1 MSSRNVIQ
9 NLPGTDLVLSPTK
22 FLESLSRWATA
33 PAAQYL
39 WLVRFESNLPL
50 NGAVGQPLSP
60 FPRALANRGS
70 SGIHGYESTNVA
82 HGSRMDADSGE
93 EWNVH
98 RDVSYFATDAYSNN
112 IHQGCMLI
120 QGINI
125 PGEQV
130 SVGYVGVENRGGIV
144 PILHGNERLEPQ
156 ELTMQAYEG
165 NTSFVDTVIRPW
177 IILTGHYGQVARSD
191 LTNLKCNIIITQFAK
206 TIGREVTEDVIA
218 PPDRTA
224 KPPTIP
230 PRENTIVE
238 RKQFKFYNASPIRM
252 DASDLTYAPDQGLLT
267 RNITW
272 AYTHYTL
279 RNGAG
284 SNHNKGA
291 TALNVS
297 EILDTWYNGTG
308 GSGDHWKSISEGFHG
323 KMKSQLRGQQMASE
337 NRNYANKFGG
347 KFGGFENM
355 SSALKFGENPERSID
370 EMRAKLKVY
379 GPQGSGYT
387 NSFKEPGASFE
398 TRWKAVPVRNL
409 CMEKGR
415 GDACKPPPPP
425 PGSALDKIRGALKN
439 LGSLAR
445 NARGFAASFKRVG
458 KAKGVK
464 GKVGALG
471 DLNKSFGKM
480 SKGGKPGG
488 KHQTLG
494 GGMPKAKSANTRGKA
509 IGDAGAVIDDAKK
522 AARAVAGGSRSKG
535 AQ

>member
-1 MSSRNVIQ
+1 MSNRTVIQ

-39 WLVRFESNLPL
+39 WLVRFESNTPL
-50 NGAVGQPLSP
+50 NGGTGGPLSP
-60 FPRALANRGS
+60 FPRTLSSQGS
-70 SGIHGYESTNVA
+70 RGIHGLEGTNVA
-82 HGSRMDADSGE
+82 HGSRRTADSGE
-93 EWNVH
+93 EWNIH
-98 RDVSYFATDAYSNN
+98 RDVNYFATDAYSNN
-112 IHQGCMLI
+112 PHQGCMLI

-125 PGEQV
+125 PGEQI
-130 SVGYVGVENRGGIV
+130 SIGYAGVESRGGIL

-177 IILTGHYGQVARSD
+177 IILTGHYGQVARGD
-191 LTNLKCNIIITQFAK
+191 NVNLKCNIIVTQFAK
-206 TIGREVTEDVIA
+206 TIGREVDERVIA
-218 PPDRTA
+218 PSDRSA
-224 KPPTIP
+224 PPP
-230 PRENTIVE
+230 SVHPQENTIIE

-252 DASDLTYAPDQGLLT
+252 DASDLTYAPDQGMLT

-272 AYTHYTL
+272 AYTHYTT

-284 SNHNKGA
+284 SNHRKGA
-291 TALNVS
+291 TALNVT
-297 EILDTWYNGTG
+297 EVLDTWYNGSG
-308 GSGDHWKSISEGFHG
+308 GSGDHWKNISEGFHK
-323 KMKSQLRGQQMASE
+323 KMKSQLQRQNNSSA
-337 NRNYANKFGG
+337 NRNYANATGG
-347 KFGGFENM
+347 EFAGFSGM
-355 SSALKFGENPERSID
+355 SSALKFGENQQLSVD

-379 GPQGSGYT
+379 GPQGEGYSK
-387 NSFKEPGASFE
+387 SFKTPGATFE

-409 CMEKGR
+409 CMERGK

-425 PGSALDKIRGALKN
+425 PGSALDKIRSSLRN
-439 LGSLAR
+439 LGKLAR

-464 GKVGALG
+464 GKIGALG

-480 SKGGKPGG
+480 SPGKSGG
-488 KHQTLG
+488 KHKTLG
-494 GGMPKAKSANTRGKA
+494 GGMPKAKTANTRGKA
-509 IGDAGAVIDDAKK
+509 IGNAGSVVDDAKK
-522 AARAVAGGSRSKG
+522 AARAITGGSRSKG